1 MMGMVVSHR
10 HGRGGRCGHDH
21 GRRVGRCHDHSYG
34 RGRCRCGGYGR
45 GCGNG
50 DGDGDGDGDC
60 RGHRRRPI
68 AASFPMPNEIQHAI
82 QLGPIGLEWTTYS
95 WCTYVC
101 VTYSEKYPK
110 KEANP
115 DTKPLFSTAKQG
127 VLF

>member
-10 HGRGGRCGHDH
+10 HGRGGRC
-21 GRRVGRCHDHSYG
+21 
-34 RGRCRCGGYGR
+34 RCGGHGR
-45 GCGNG
+45 GCGN
-50 DGDGDGDGDC
+50 GDGDC